1 MKNLFVF
8 LILALSTSTFAQFS
22 SLSVSVD
29 GGILFSAYAQSRTG
43 NAGHSKAVRL
53 EVPFGSFAISS
64 GIEMTN
70 YGKQYNYEDLRQG
83 RIEDP
88 AHPVLKVTRFDYTYV
103 SIPVRVKYNWKMIYA
118 QLGVKAEMFKKGNIV
133 EEGMMTDPAYMN
145 KPNTNIEDI
154 RKNNISTE
162 FALGFNYSPKYS
174 NFGLYFEPTVSYMTQ
189 SIYKN
194 LKLDNRQIS
203 YGLKVGAKYT
213 FN

>member
-1 MKNLFVF
+1 MKNLFAF
-8 LILALSTSTFAQFS
+8 LILALSTSTFAQLNSF
-22 SLSVSVD
+22 SVSID
-29 GGILFSAYAQSRTG
+29 GGILFSEYAQSRTG

-83 RIEDP
+83 SPEDP
-88 AHPVLKVTRFDYTYV
+88 EHTVLKVTRFDYTYV
-103 SIPVRVKYNWKMIYA
+103 SVPLRVKYNWKMIYA
-118 QLGVKAEMFKKGNIV
+118 QVGVKAEMFRKGKLI
-133 EEGMMTDPAYMN
+133 EEGIMTDPAYLT
-145 KPNTNIEDI
+145 KPNAAITDV

-162 FALGFNYSPKYS
+162 FALGFNYAPKHS
-174 NFGLYFEPTVSYMTQ
+174 SFGLYFEPTVTYMTK

-194 LKLDNRQIS
+194 LELGNRQVA